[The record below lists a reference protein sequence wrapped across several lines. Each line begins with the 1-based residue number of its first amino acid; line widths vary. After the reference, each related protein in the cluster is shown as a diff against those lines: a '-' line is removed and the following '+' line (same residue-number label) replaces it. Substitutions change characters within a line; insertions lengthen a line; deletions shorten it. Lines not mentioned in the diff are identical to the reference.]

1 MNEININEIV
11 KIEQMPKVFSQLEK
25 IGELIEEKT
34 KDLNDLECTEQN
46 KQIIKNRRTEINK
59 TLEILEERRIEIKN
73 KLLEPY
79 DIFEEKYNKECKIKL
94 QKASNLLKTKI
105 EGIEEEQKL
114 EKEEEIREF
123 FEEHC
128 KDKNVNV
135 QFERMGLNITLSA
148 SMKSLKEQ
156 TLAFIEKIASDLKL
170 IELEEYKE
178 EILLEYN
185 KTLDFA
191 NSKLIVIERKKQIE
205 EMQKRQEELAR
216 KKAEEEKV
224 IEAVEEVIEEEIT
237 APELVE
243 DEVEEEQ
250 QMMVVA
256 FQVTATVEQIK
267 ELKQWLKERNIQYA

>member
-156 TLAFIEKIASDLKL
+156 TLAFIEKIASDLQL

-191 NSKLIVIERKKQIE
+191 NSKLVVVQRHKQIE

-224 IEAVEEVIEEEIT
+224 IEVVEEVIEEEIT

-256 FQVTATVEQIK
+256 FQVTATVEQIR